1 MSEYPTLRE
10 ANAAR
15 HLEWTNN
22 QTVDL
27 VWRGTELAGE
37 IGELIDLLLAPKP
50 ELFSWNEDLWDELA
64 DGVICLDLTS
74 MTAGLELPEAPSG
87 EGGRRQESNEM
98 LAACLG
104 SAVGGVCNILKKLE
118 RENRDWPGSR
128 TTAESLAASINH
140 LYRFIA
146 ITATRYGVSL
156 DAAVQNK
163 FNATSEKVGLKTR
176 LAA

>member
-64 DGVICLDLTS
+64 DGVICLDLTDRKS
-74 MTAGLELPEAPSG
+74 
-87 EGGRRQESNEM
+87 
-98 LAACLG
+98 
-104 SAVGGVCNILKKLE
+104 VV
-118 RENRDWPGSR
+118 
-128 TTAESLAASINH
+128 
-140 LYRFIA
+140 
-146 ITATRYGVSL
+146 
-156 DAAVQNK
+156 
-163 FNATSEKVGLKTR
+163 
-176 LAA
+176 